1 MVFKF
6 GLTQSNPLLDKKP
19 TKPEKSRSQ
28 INCEAKGGTWDEETK
43 TCKLPE
49 REAPVTPKA
58 EPVKGLS
65 LKDRQ
70 ELADARA
77 REAGIEPRLLEVG
90 GAFSERVP
98 GEIAL
103 RQQETEAQRIEEQ
116 QRILQETQAPVRRE
130 LDPQRTELEK
140 VFVAGP
146 LLQKISDLLDPDI
159 TEGSTA
165 EAFRRLTPEQREA
178 MSPQDLKTIALSE
191 IERNEIEAGLT
202 QSEQFGSFV
211 ESLSLGGLSNFAAEK
226 PSENVQT
233 ILRRVK
239 TAKTRATN
247 AEIKVKDG
255 TWRQSYGEEVI
266 DGIENDLQSME
277 SRMKM
282 LIQNSPELKFD
293 SDGVNF
299 IEDKIF
305 EARERLFSARINMV
319 SGATQDPSEIQVLIA
334 LQDSISQ
341 EEFEL

>member
-1 MVFKF
+1 M
-6 GLTQSNPLLDKKP
+6 
-19 TKPEKSRSQ
+19 
-28 INCEAKGGTWDEETK
+28 
-43 TCKLPE
+43 
-49 REAPVTPKA
+49 
-58 EPVKGLS
+58 
-65 LKDRQ
+65 
-70 ELADARA
+70 
-77 REAGIEPRLLEVG
+77 
-90 GAFSERVP
+90 
-98 GEIAL
+98 
-103 RQQETEAQRIEEQ
+103 
-116 QRILQETQAPVRRE
+116 
-130 LDPQRTELEK
+130 
-140 VFVAGP
+140 FVAGP